1 MVDAT
6 EGRPRGSSSLLR
18 LYQPAS
24 SVADRLETLL
34 RAVAL
39 TRMSDRTEL
48 LNAALALGLRSTRYD
63 GALAALQAG
72 SDEPLL
78 ITATAGSENRGLGT
92 VLRGEEAQVLWCSL
106 RSRQPGHQLVKPDGR
121 PVPSSGDLPYASWL
135 CLPLITAYGR
145 RLGAL
150 VFHSSRPMLPL
161 APEDVE
167 TLNTSAAQLAVN
179 IENLQLHDNLER
191 TLDEL
196 LTLYGAGQAISSS
209 LQLDRVL
216 AAILDLSRRIA
227 RAECCLISS
236 ADDKGE
242 LEVLATTGETPEWL
256 SYRATRGVRLTLNAV
271 LRDGVTRPLGI
282 PPVAGWCTA
291 LKVRAQTIG
300 LLEIYARGRTHRYD
314 ESHLLAGLATQAA
327 IAMENAKLYRAL
339 RGNEQRLQ
347 RLVETMIQTQEDER
361 RRAAYDIH
369 DGVAQTIVSAHQH
382 LQTYEALLAAG
393 NEEAEGALGRGLD
406 LLQNAII
413 ETRKVI
419 SGLRPSALD
428 DFGLV
433 MALQHYLQAMR
444 EDFDLE
450 VELRETLSL
459 DRLPAVIETTVYR
472 IVQQALTNVRQ
483 HAGIVPCRVRLD
495 RRRAELILEVRDWGS
510 GFDVDATLNDVSAS
524 SETDG
529 VANPGRRMGLHGMR
543 ERANFL
549 GGTIEITSVIG
560 EGTVVLVSIPL
571 GDSKPSRSLLE
582 QAPYAE

>member
-1 MVDAT
+1 MVETT
-6 EGRPRGSSSLLR
+6 ESRPRASSSLLR

-24 SVADRLETLL
+24 SGTERLQTLL
-34 RAVAL
+34 SAAAL
-39 TRMSDRTEL
+39 TRLSDSDEL
-48 LNAALALGLRSTRYD
+48 LDAALALGLRFTRYE
-63 GALAALQAG
+63 GALAALQAA
-72 SDEPLL
+72 SDEPFL
-78 ITATAGSENRGLGT
+78 IRATAGAENRAAGT
-92 VLRGEEAQVLWCSL
+92 VLRGEEARILWRSL
-106 RSRQPGHQLVKPDGR
+106 RSREPDHHAVTPDGR
-121 PVPSSGDLPYASWL
+121 PVPPPSDLPYTSWL
-135 CLPLITAYGR
+135 CLPLVTAHGR

-150 VFHSSRPMLPL
+150 VFHSPRSMLPL

-167 TLNTSAAQLAVN
+167 TLNTSAAHLAVN

-196 LTLYGAGQAISSS
+196 LTLHGAGQAISSS
-209 LQLDRVL
+209 LQLERVL

-236 ADDKGE
+236 VDAQGE
-242 LEVLATTGETPEWL
+242 LQVLASTGETPEWL

-339 RGNEQRLQ
+339 HGNEQRLQ

-382 LQTYEALLAAG
+382 LQTYEALAAAG
-393 NEEAEGALGRGLD
+393 QVEAADALTRGLD

-433 MALQHYLQAMR
+433 TALQHYLQALH
-444 EDFDLE
+444 EDCGLE
-450 VELRETLSL
+450 VELNETLSS
-459 DRLPAVIETTVYR
+459 DRLPAIIETTVYR

-483 HAGIVPCRVRLD
+483 HAGVVPCRVRLD
-495 RRRAELILEVRDWGS
+495 RHRTELVLEVRDWGP
-510 GFDVDATLNDVSAS
+510 GFDVESILSEVSAA
-524 SETDG
+524 SETQRA
-529 VANPGRRMGLHGMR
+529 ANPGRRMGLHGMR
-543 ERANFL
+543 ERANLL
-549 GGTIEITSVIG
+549 GGTFEITSTPG
-560 EGTVVLVSIPL
+560 KGTTVLVTIPL
-571 GDSKPSRSLLE
+571 GDSAPTTSLLE
-582 QAPYAE
+582 QVPYAE